1 MSRRRRSITGTV
13 HRLDSLEEAPLDEE
27 SVRLASVISLLE
39 QEDIVNFL
47 KAAAEKDAPCTG
59 LGHCQDEDDASSSDE
74 DAKSS
79 SSRRIHGSTSD
90 GKGPSGSDD
99 GSSSSHDVSLEVEIE
114 KLKAQLRDRLMEQQ
128 KRLVVGL

>member
-59 LGHCQDEDDASSSDE
+59 LGHCQDEDEASSSDE
-74 DAKSS
+74 YAKSS
-79 SSRRIHGSTSD
+79 SSRRIHGSSSD
-90 GKGPSGSDD
+90 GKGPSGDD
-99 GSSSSHDVSLEVEIE
+99 GLSSSQDVSLEVEIE